1 LTERFSKVVG
11 MKKPGRFWDWL
22 QPGLICLCPMGAL
35 AYYTVQVV
43 PDPSPDESRRIEGRV
58 LDLVSKRGL
67 PVMTSA
73 RP

>member
-1 LTERFSKVVG
+1 
-11 MKKPGRFWDWL
+11 MKKPGRLWDWL
-22 QPGLICLCPMGAL
+22 QPGLIYLCPMGAI

-43 PDPSPDESRRIEGRV
+43 PDPSHDEWRRTEGRV
-58 LDLVSKRGL
+58 LDLDSKRGL